1 LKNILLL
8 KKNKNAKCVYRMLN
22 AKKILLAAST
32 VICFVCIVFSA
43 QPENNAKSGA
53 PNLTSFQKQKLE
65 YYQMELEAKTAVLKK
80 ELMVRK
86 KLFSEE
92 LEKNNDKVNVYLLEQ
107 IADDIK
113 YLSSVIEQLWIDA
126 ELSIRNT
133 MSYEQ
138 YSEFKS
144 VQYSLQE
151 KNSRN
156 KK

>member
-1 LKNILLL
+1 MFNIKNYLF
-8 KKNKNAKCVYRMLN
+8 AS
-22 AKKILLAAST
+22 AA
-32 VICFVCIVFSA
+32 VVFFVCAVFSA
-43 QPENNAKSGA
+43 QSENNVKSGA
-53 PNLTSFQKQKLE
+53 PVLTSFQKQKLE

-80 ELMVRK
+80 ELMIRK

-113 YLSSVIEQLWIDA
+113 YFSSVIEQLWIDA

-144 VQYSLQE
+144 SQYASQE
-151 KNSRN
+151 KNSRS

>member
-1 LKNILLL
+1 MCNIKN
-8 KKNKNAKCVYRMLN
+8 C
-22 AKKILLAAST
+22 LLAAIA
-32 VICFVCIVFSA
+32 VVYFACPVFSA
-43 QPENNAKSGA
+43 QPENNVKSSV
-53 PNLTSFQKQKLE
+53 PDLTSFQKQKLE

-80 ELMVRK
+80 ELLIRK

-113 YLSSVIEQLWIDA
+113 YFSSVIEQLWIDA

-151 KNSRN
+151 KNSRSKN
-156 KK
+156 KSNYKH

>member
-1 LKNILLL
+1 MFNIKNYLF
-8 KKNKNAKCVYRMLN
+8 AS
-22 AKKILLAAST
+22 AA
-32 VICFVCIVFSA
+32 VVFFACAVFSA
-43 QPENNAKSGA
+43 QSGNNVKNGA
-53 PNLTSFQKQKLE
+53 PVLTSFQKQKLE

-80 ELMVRK
+80 ELMIRK

-113 YLSSVIEQLWIDA
+113 YFSSVIEQLWIDA

-144 VQYSLQE
+144 AQYASQE
-151 KNSRN
+151 KNSRS

>member
-1 LKNILLL
+1 MCNIKN
-8 KKNKNAKCVYRMLN
+8 C
-22 AKKILLAAST
+22 LLAAAA
-32 VICFVCIVFSA
+32 VVCFVCPVFSA
-43 QPENNAKSGA
+43 QPENNVKSSV

-80 ELMVRK
+80 ELLIRK

-92 LEKNNDKVNVYLLEQ
+92 LEKSNDKVNVYLLEQ

-113 YLSSVIEQLWIDA
+113 YFSSVIEQLWIDA

-144 VQYSLQE
+144 AQYASQE
-151 KNSRN
+151 KNSRS